1 MSKRPVVA
9 TATVV
14 TTPFEITPSTISP
27 FTTVLAGAAA
37 VAAALWLMA
46 APAQAQAQST
56 PQAQSTAPVP
66 SQQQAESNKR
76 SGAEARTATQAQTR
90 SRADTGSLSWPSR
103 PIRIVVP
110 YPPGGTTDVVTRAVA
125 KGLSEALKQPV
136 VVENRG
142 GASGMIGTEIV
153 ATAPA
158 DGYTLLSTGSGPHV
172 VNISLF
178 PKIPYDPVRDF
189 APVNLLQVVPLLMV
203 APAGA
208 PYDNVAQFVD
218 WAKANPD
225 KANYCSIGP
234 GTPSH
239 LAAELFKSMT
249 KLALTHVPYKGSG
262 PAVLDTAAG
271 ICPVL
276 FDSAVSSGPQVRS
289 GKLKALAVGSAERM
303 PSWQDVPTVAES
315 GVPGFD
321 AYTWGALL
329 APAATPKAIVARLH
343 EAVAAVLVSPAFTD
357 MLAAQGAIPG
367 KGSPADLARFTD
379 EEITKWA
386 RVIREADIKVE

>member
-1 MSKRPVVA
+1 MTTITAMVKSAVTTSAVTTSAVA
-9 TATVV
+9 TKAVAT
-14 TTPFEITPSTISP
+14 SMM
-27 FTTVLAGAAA
+27 AAAALA
-37 VAAALWLMA
+37 VAAAA
-46 APAQAQAQST
+46 VVPADARAQAS
-56 PQAQSTAPVP
+56 
-66 SQQQAESNKR
+66 
-76 SGAEARTATQAQTR
+76 
-90 SRADTGSLSWPSR
+90 ADAGGSPWPGR

-110 YPPGGTTDVVTRAVA
+110 YPPGGTTDVVTRAIA
-125 KGLSEALKQPV
+125 KGMSESLKQPV

-153 ATAPA
+153 AKSPS

-178 PKIPYDPVRDF
+178 PKIAYDPVKDF
-189 APVNLLQVVPLLMV
+189 EPINLLQIVPLLMV

-208 PYDNVAQFVD
+208 PYGNVAQFID
-218 WAKANPD
+218 WARANPD

-249 KLALTHVPYKGSG
+249 KLSLTHIPYKGSG

-289 GKLKALAVGSAERM
+289 GKLKALAVGSAQRM
-303 PSWQDVPTVAES
+303 ASWPDVPTVAES
-315 GVPGFD
+315 GVAGFD

-329 APAATPKAIVARLH
+329 APAGTPKAIVARLH
-343 EAVAAVLVSPAFTD
+343 GVVSEVLASPSFTE
-357 MLAAQGAIPG
+357 MLATQGAIPG

-379 EEITKWA
+379 QEIVKWA
-386 RVIREADIKVE
+386 KVIKDGNIKAD

>member
-1 MSKRPVVA
+1 MNKRPVVA
-9 TATVV
+9 TASVV
-14 TTPFEITPSTISP
+14 TTPFAIIPSATSP
-27 FTTVLAGAAA
+27 FTTALAGAAA

-46 APAQAQAQST
+46 APAQAQPGTS
-56 PQAQSTAPVP
+56 
-66 SQQQAESNKR
+66 
-76 SGAEARTATQAQTR
+76 
-90 SRADTGSLSWPSR
+90 SLSWPSR

-110 YPPGGTTDVVTRAVA
+110 YPPGGTTDVVTRAIA

-142 GASGMIGTEIV
+142 GASGMIGTGIV

-189 APVNLLQVVPLLMV
+189 APINLLQVVPLLMV

-218 WAKANPD
+218 WAKAHPD
-225 KANYCSIGP
+225 KANYCSICP

-343 EAVAAVLVSPAFTD
+343 EAVAAVLASPAFTD

-379 EEITKWA
+379 EEIAKWA